1 MDITYAELADLSL
14 AELLRRHVEDPVVRA
29 ALLCSLE
36 SWTLVQSV
44 RIAYNMTRQLDDD
57 EMAEMVH
64 LVQVGSLEIDGSKV
78 H

>member
-1 MDITYAELADLSL
+1 MDITYEDLSNL
-14 AELLRRHVEDPVVRA
+14 SLDELLSIQVEDPVLRE

-44 RIAYNMTRQLDDD
+44 RIAYSMTRHLDDE
-57 EMAEMVH
+57 EMAEMVY
-64 LVQVGSLEIDGSKV
+64 LVQAGGLELDGREI

>member
-1 MDITYAELADLSL
+1 VDITYADLSNL
-14 AELLRRHVEDPVVRA
+14 SLVELLSLQVEDPVLRE
-29 ALLCSLE
+29 ALLCYLE

-44 RIAYNMTRQLDDD
+44 RIAYSMARNLDDA

-64 LVQVGSLEIDGSKV
+64 IVQAGGLELDGREI